1 MMKLNLSSLTQNLHL
16 LLKSCLMA
24 FLFFLAN
31 ETPAQLEACQSN
43 YKMCSNQ
50 SNIQYIC
57 QSKSDEAVGKC
68 VMESGG
74 GSCLAEKII
83 SNNPDWQSCTV
94 TGYQVNWTLAD
105 QQDRALQV
113 CLPSRSQLYY
123 SCMQNFYANPLSM
136 PQQNP
141 ECFNEMM
148 QCVNNISRPT
158 LAPRP

>member
-1 MMKLNLSSLTQNLHL
+1 MRFYLANLTHNFAVF
-16 LLKSCLMA
+16 LKICLMA
-24 FLFFLAN
+24 FLCFLAN
-31 ETPAQLEACQSN
+31 ETPAQLEVCQSN

-94 TGYQVNWTLAD
+94 TDYQVNWTLAN

-123 SCMQNFYANPLSM
+123 SCMQNFYQNPLS
-136 PQQNP
+136 
-141 ECFNEMM
+141 
-148 QCVNNISRPT
+148 
-158 LAPRP
+158 L

>member
-1 MMKLNLSSLTQNLHL
+1 MKFYLANLTHNFAA
-16 LLKSCLMA
+16 LLKICLMT

-31 ETPAQLEACQSN
+31 ETPAQLEVCQSN
-43 YKMCSNQ
+43 YNMCSNQ

-68 VMESGG
+68 IMESGG
-74 GSCLAEKII
+74 GSCLAEKIT
-83 SNNPDWQSCTV
+83 SNNPNWQSCTV
-94 TGYQVNWTLAD
+94 TGDQVNWTLAN

-158 LAPRP
+158 QVSRP